1 MKDIIQSHIMRIVS
15 LCLEVM
21 VAISFIGTA
30 IFCTNYITTSENA
43 ADKVADFAKVQIPFG
58 KYDELK
64 PVEADGNLFLAAKK
78 GENVKLINLSDT
90 VVHEFDGFSGIGA
103 TRDDLIELKNDKG
116 SSVINYKMAMAG
128 QSIVKGDFDKVKLS
142 KCGVYYIGRTDDW
155 YEVMDIYGNLVYQT
169 TNDIEFLGDG
179 SLASVT
185 DYTQDE
191 TQVEIVNFK
200 DNNKKVTLKKN
211 ECVESK
217 WGNMYIIQHLYYGE
231 KLMGSHTSDYYYYVA
246 DETLNPVLEGKV
258 FGSLDFSEDGDYL
271 YGTIYENV
279 ILDDGEEAIKKE
291 KIVEPVVLDLDGNVI
306 YKGSQQEHNVF
317 SDGDLELYSIKSGWL
332 TYGQYEMGVE
342 RVYYLDVNSMK
353 NDIEIKPVRANNEN
367 EYCCFDTEDGF
378 SLVNI
383 EKSKKVFGIYVTP
396 CMTYESFYESD
407 SEWMQDYKWTFVD
420 GSFNDICGGIFAG
433 AYPSQNGSAVVKIG
447 NMWGCYNIF
456 RHYSIAR

>member
-1 MKDIIQSHIMRIVS
+1 M
-15 LCLEVM
+15 
-21 VAISFIGTA
+21 
-30 IFCTNYITTSENA
+30 
-43 ADKVADFAKVQIPFG
+43 
-58 KYDELK
+58 
-64 PVEADGNLFLAAKK
+64 
-78 GENVKLINLSDT
+78 
-90 VVHEFDGFSGIGA
+90 
-103 TRDDLIELKNDKG
+103 
-116 SSVINYKMAMAG
+116 
-128 QSIVKGDFDKVKLS
+128 
-142 KCGVYYIGRTDDW
+142 
-155 YEVMDIYGNLVYQT
+155 
-169 TNDIEFLGDG
+169 
-179 SLASVT
+179 
-185 DYTQDE
+185 
-191 TQVEIVNFK
+191 EIVNFK

-246 DETLNPVLEGKV
+246 DENLNPVLEGKV
-258 FGSLDFSEDGDYL
+258 FGSLDFSDDGDYL
-271 YGTIYENV
+271 YGTMYENV
-279 ILDDGEEAIKKE
+279 NLDDGEEAIKKE

-396 CMTYESFYESD
+396 FMTYESFYESD
-407 SEWMQDYKWTFVD
+407 SEWMQDYKLTFVD

-447 NMWGCYNIF
+447 NMWGVITF
-456 RHYSIAR
+456 LDTIK